1 MKKKSYLLATDLDNT
16 LAGDSAAL
24 TALVDFHRKSKVEP
38 ALIYVTG
45 RHLDSALQLME
56 EEQLP
61 VPDLWIT
68 DVGTSIYEA
77 TTLEEDSKW
86 NEWINEN
93 WQPSS
98 ILRVASRFPI
108 LRRQDLPH
116 TKRISFTVEPGH
128 AESVRLFEIELKREG
143 IPHHF
148 VFSSD
153 RDVDLL
159 PERSGKGAAVDYAL
173 RHYAA
178 QDVNVLL
185 AGDSGNDAQMLALP
199 YPAVIVGNA
208 QQELDA
214 LPTHPLIYRA
224 TAHFADGI
232 QEAWEYFYNFSGI
245 KKPIG

>member
-16 LAGDSAAL
+16 LAGDPAAL
-24 TALVDFHRKSKVEP
+24 TALFEFHEESKVEP

-61 VPDLWIT
+61 LPDLWIT

-86 NEWINEN
+86 HDWVNEN

-98 ILRVASRFPI
+98 ILRVASRFPF
-108 LRRQDLPH
+108 LHRQDLPH
-116 TKRISFTVEPGH
+116 TKRISFTVEPEH
-128 AESVRLFEIELKREG
+128 AESVHLFETGLKSEG

-173 RHYAA
+173 RQYAA

-185 AGDSGNDAQMLALP
+185 AGDSGNDAQMLSLP

-208 QQELDA
+208 QQELDE

-224 TAHFADGI
+224 TTNFAGGI
-232 QEAWEYFYNFSGI
+232 QEAWDYFYDFSGI

>member
-24 TALVDFHRKSKVEP
+24 QALFKFHEDVQVEP

-61 VPDLWIT
+61 SPDLWIT

-77 TTLEEDSKW
+77 TTLVEDS
-86 NEWINEN
+86 EWHDWMNEN
-93 WQPSS
+93 WQPSN
-98 ILRVASRFPI
+98 ILRTASKYPV
-108 LRRQDLPH
+108 LHRQDLPH

-128 AESVRLFEIELKREG
+128 GESVRLFEMELKRQG
-143 IPHHF
+143 IPHHL

-159 PERSGKGAAVDYAL
+159 PERSGKGAAVDYVL
-173 RHYAA
+173 RRYAM

-185 AGDSGNDAQMLALP
+185 AGDSGNDAQMLSLP
-199 YPAVIVGNA
+199 YPSVIVGNA
-208 QQELDA
+208 QRELDA
-214 LPTHPLIYRA
+214 LPAHPLIYRA
-224 TAHFADGI
+224 TTHFAGGI
-232 QEAWEYFYNFSGI
+232 QEAWEYFYDLADT